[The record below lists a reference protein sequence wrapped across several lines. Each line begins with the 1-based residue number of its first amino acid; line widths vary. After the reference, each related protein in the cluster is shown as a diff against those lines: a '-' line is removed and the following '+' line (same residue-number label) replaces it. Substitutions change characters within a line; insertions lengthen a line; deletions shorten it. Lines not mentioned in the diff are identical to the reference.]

1 MNNFTTNTYE
11 VKRDLINFS
20 EKITKGI
27 LKPEKKFVKDMMFG
41 ISRSGST
48 LISEIS
54 RSLKEDIKLNNTIE
68 RLCDN
73 LSKFDK
79 EEIIL
84 NNYYKEMKKVVGEEP
99 VVLFDDSDITK
110 IYGKK
115 FEDLDRVI
123 DGSSQEKEIKPGYHV
138 CEAIVLGKNE
148 KQPISIYSK
157 IYSTKSKGFESSNKY
172 TIDSVDKASEVI
184 NKRFTGVF
192 DRGYDD
198 NKIIDYIEKSNNYF
212 VIRMNDRRVFLFKG
226 KRKNCY
232 EEAIKRKGKIKMTLL
247 FDDNEEYE
255 VYISHTKVTL
265 PYNKRNYELVIV
277 YGLSEERPLI
287 LLTNREIHTKD
298 DVIKVV
304 RLYFSRW
311 RIEEYFRA
319 KKQEYEF
326 ENMRVRTLKAMN
338 NINTLLTI
346 YLGYVGMLVEK
357 IDKKLLTIKIIEAS
371 KSLRNKVVV
380 WLSQMARGIK
390 EILSYSHTGIREWQ
404 HIERRDK
411 VKQLELKL

>member
-198 NKIIDYIEKSNNYF
+198 NKIIDYIENCN
-212 VIRMNDRRVFLFKG
+212 
-226 KRKNCY
+226 KN
-232 EEAIKRKGKIKMTLL
+232 E
-247 FDDNEEYE
+247 
-255 VYISHTKVTL
+255 
-265 PYNKRNYELVIV
+265 
-277 YGLSEERPLI
+277 
-287 LLTNREIHTKD
+287 
-298 DVIKVV
+298 
-304 RLYFSRW
+304 
-311 RIEEYFRA
+311 
-319 KKQEYEF
+319 
-326 ENMRVRTLKAMN
+326 
-338 NINTLLTI
+338 
-346 YLGYVGMLVEK
+346 
-357 IDKKLLTIKIIEAS
+357 
-371 KSLRNKVVV
+371 
-380 WLSQMARGIK
+380 
-390 EILSYSHTGIREWQ
+390 
-404 HIERRDK
+404 
-411 VKQLELKL
+411 

>member
-20 EKITKGI
+20 EKITKGL
-27 LKPEKKFVKDMMFG
+27 LKPEKKYVKDMMFG

-84 NNYYKEMKKVVGEEP
+84 DNYYKEMKKEIGEEP
-99 VVLFDDSDITK
+99 IVLFDDSDITK

-157 IYSTKSKGFESSNKY
+157 IYSTKSKGFESSKKY
-172 TIDSVDKASEVI
+172 TIDSLDKATEVV
-184 NKRFTGVF
+184 NKKFTGVF

-212 VIRMNDRRVFLFKG
+212 VIRMNDKRVFLFKG

-255 VYISHTKVTL
+255 VYVSHTRVTL

-287 LLTNREIHTKD
+287 LLTNRDIHSKE

-319 KKQEYEF
+319 KKQEYKF
-326 ENMRVRTLKAMN
+326 ENMRVRTLKSMN

-357 IDKKLLTIKIIEAS
+357 IDKKLLTMKIIEAS

-404 HIERRDK
+404 HIEKRDK